1 MASNPNTPRVANH
14 SNITGQ
20 IYIPLMNWGLLLA
33 VILVVNFFGSS
44 SALAGA
50 YGIAVTGTMVI
61 TTLLT
66 CTLAWRRLAAK
77 GGAVDLVP
85 SRASAELFVYVAS
98 GEADLAAKGV
108 TERVT
113 AGMLIL
119 IPASQEHVTI
129 KSAGAADVALVE
141 FRPALR

>member
-1 MASNPNTPRVANH
+1 MPYPVAPEPVPVP
-14 SNITGQ
+14 GEKK
-20 IYIPLMNWGLLLA
+20 
-33 VILVVNFFGSS
+33 LVVQLS
-44 SALAGA
+44 SAGQPH
-50 YGIAVTGTMVI
+50 GIAKTIQGE
-61 TTLLT
+61 T

-98 GEADLAAKGV
+98 GEAELAASGV

-129 KSAGAADVALVE
+129 KSAGAADVSLVE